1 MSRMISELYRPPP
14 SDPAHNSD
22 VDQSDPEERSVTSD
36 IGRCTSSS
44 CSSCSAP
51 PPLPDCLLLCVSA
64 VEAAGDAGLQLFV
77 DASVPVDSE
86 LIRQLVNEVLA
97 ETIALMLGQRDPLGA
112 GPDPGLEPAGPAAPQ
127 EVRKLCRSVVAL
139 SPVSEGRRF
148 SSRTNRSH
156 WFPHRNRPHRPV
168 RPRPAERP
176 QR

>member
-1 MSRMISELYRPPP
+1 MSRMISELYWPPP
-14 SDPAHNSD
+14 SDHAHNSD

-36 IGRCTSSS
+36 IGRCTSS

-112 GPDPGLEPAGPAAPQ
+112 GPDPALEPAGPADPQ

-148 SSRTNRSH
+148 SSRPNHSH
-156 WFPHRNRPHRPV
+156 WSPHRNQPHRPA
-168 RPRPAERP
+168 RPRPAERL
-176 QR
+176 RR

>member
-1 MSRMISELYRPPP
+1 MSRMISELYWPPP
-14 SDPAHNSD
+14 SGHAHNSD

-36 IGRCTSSS
+36 IGRCTSS

-51 PPLPDCLLLCVSA
+51 RPSLTVCSSVSA
-64 VEAAGDAGLQLFV
+64 VEAAGEAGLQLFV
-77 DASVPVDSE
+77 DASVPVDSD

-112 GPDPGLEPAGPAAPQ
+112 GPDPALEPAGPADPQ

-139 SPVSEGRRF
+139 GPVSEGRRF

-156 WFPHRNRPHRPV
+156 WSPHRNQPHRPA
-168 RPRPAERP
+168 RPRPAERL
-176 QR
+176 RR